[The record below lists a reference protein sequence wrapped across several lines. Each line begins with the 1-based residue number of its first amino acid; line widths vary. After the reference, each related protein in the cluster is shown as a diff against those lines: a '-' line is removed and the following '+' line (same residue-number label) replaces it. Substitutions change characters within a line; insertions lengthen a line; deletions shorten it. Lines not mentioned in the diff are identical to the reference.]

1 MVLRTDL
8 NFTTFFFSFSAE
20 SINTL
25 GGEREGQE
33 REGGKEGNE
42 NEIK

>member
-1 MVLRTDL
+1 MVLLTDL
-8 NFTTFFFSFSAE
+8 NFTFLFFSPAE

-25 GGEREGQE
+25 EGKRERQE